1 MDNNKPQQDS
11 LKQKA
16 IAGTIWSAIQKFG
29 ISAITFLSN
38 IVLARLLTPDDYGC
52 IGMLAIFLVIS
63 NSLIL
68 GGFISALI
76 QKKDADDDDFSTVFY
91 WNLVVSIILYL
102 CLFIA
107 APYIANYYHI
117 DKLCVILRIQGI
129 VLILNGLG
137 AIQTTLLRK
146 FLSFNKLAKIN
157 IISSLIA
164 VFIAIYMAFK
174 GYGVWALV
182 AQQIAFSLFNALILW
197 ATTTWRP
204 KLRFST
210 DSFKSLFSYGAFL
223 LFAEI
228 INSICDN
235 IQGLIIG
242 RKFCSATMGFY
253 SQAKKL
259 EEVPTTSISQVVNQV
274 TFPIYTSLQD
284 DKERLKNTVRKT
296 LGLMNYINFPL
307 MLILIVVAKP
317 LFIIIFSDK
326 WLGSVFYFQI
336 LCLAGLANCLQSVNY
351 QVVSAVGRSKE
362 LFYWNFVKR
371 GIGLLLMLIGLAWG
385 VEGLLL
391 GMVLSTY
398 FTYIVNAK
406 LAETST
412 GYSLFQQIK
421 DFFPSLCIGLIASVI
436 AYSVVLTIDNNL
448 LLLITQV
455 LVFMVTYLI
464 LSYVIKSEN
473 FFELISIANKYI
485 NKEKK

>member
-1 MDNNKPQQDS
+1 MDNKRSQPES

-16 IAGTIWSAIQKFG
+16 ITGTIWSAIQKFG

-76 QKKDADDDDFSTVFY
+76 QKKDADDVDFSTVFY
-91 WNLVVSIILYL
+91 WNLVVSILLYIG
-102 CLFIA
+102 LFVA
-107 APYIANYYHI
+107 APYIADFYHI
-117 DKLCVILRIQGI
+117 EKLNIVLRVQGI
-129 VLILNGLG
+129 VLLLNGLS

-146 FLSFNKLAKIN
+146 TLNFNKLAKVN
-157 IISSLIA
+157 ISSSLIS
-164 VFIAIYMAFK
+164 VVIAIFMAFE
-174 GYGVWALV
+174 GFGVWALV
-182 AQQIAFSLFNALILW
+182 TQQIAISFFNALFLW
-197 ATTTWRP
+197 ITTTWRP
-204 KLRFST
+204 ILRFST
-210 DSFKSLFSYGAFL
+210 KSFKTLFSYGAFL
-223 LFAEI
+223 LLAEI

-242 RKFCSATMGFY
+242 RKFSSATMGFY

-259 EEVPTTSISQVVNQV
+259 EEVPTTSITHVVNQV
-274 TFPIYTSLQD
+274 TFPIYASLQD
-284 DKERLKNTVRKT
+284 DKDRLKKTVRKT

-307 MLILIVVAKP
+307 MLILLVVAKP
-317 LFIIIFSDK
+317 LFVILFSEK
-326 WLGSVFYFQI
+326 WLDSVFYFQI

-371 GIGLLLMLIGLAWG
+371 SVGLLFMLIGLSWG
-385 VEGLLL
+385 VEGLLI

-406 LAETST
+406 LAESST
-412 GYSLFQQIK
+412 GYSLSQQIN
-421 DFFPSLCIGLIASVI
+421 DFMPSLCIGIIASVI
-436 AYSVVLTIDNNL
+436 AYSVVLVTENNFL
-448 LLLITQV
+448 LLLLQGF
-455 LVFMVTYLI
+455 VFIIIYLI
-464 LSYVIKSEN
+464 LSYIIKSEN
-473 FFELISIANKYI
+473 LFELISIVKKYI
-485 NKEKK
+485 NKGKK